1 MWSLQTRRW
10 TVAVAGREA
19 PIDCWQTSGST
30 TSIYFK
36 NVRTASLRRAITEAA
51 VVTVGVALV
60 VAPLY
65 ASQHWLD
72 RHFLPSFFL
81 MRRWYVLVE
90 SAVRVALAATGVVLI
105 WVVRP
110 RLGRAAAQHPAGVAM
125 VLVAAAL
132 ALAASEFVLSWM
144 HPSTEW
150 RLPPVE
156 PLRRADPQIGWT
168 VIPNRIGY
176 DVVAGRVVEYAI
188 DASGYRVRR
197 LDEPVDPAQPTVVF
211 TGESVMAGKG
221 LGWEESI
228 PAQVGAM
235 IGVQSA
241 NLAVYGYA
249 TDQSYLRLVR
259 ELPRFERPVAVVSL
273 FMTAVFGRDL
283 DDGRPHLGSGLVWL
297 PAVEHGRLA
306 ALSQL
311 LVPFRREATVERGI
325 AVTREVLGAIVALA
339 HARGATPL
347 ILVPQFNCEDAL
359 ERTLRSR
366 ILDDAG
372 LPYVFV
378 EFDEDWRLP
387 GDLHPNAR
395 TARAIAVAVAARLR
409 GR

>member
-1 MWSLQTRRW
+1 
-10 TVAVAGREA
+10 
-19 PIDCWQTSGST
+19 
-30 TSIYFK
+30 
-36 NVRTASLRRAITEAA
+36 
-51 VVTVGVALV
+51 
-60 VAPLY
+60 
-65 ASQHWLD
+65 
-72 RHFLPSFFL
+72 

-90 SAVRVALAATGVVLI
+90 SVVRLALAATGVVLI

-110 RLGRAAAQHPAGVAM
+110 RLGRAVAQRPAGVAM
-125 VLVAAAL
+125 GLVAAAL
-132 ALAASEFVLSWM
+132 ALAASELVLSWL
-144 HPSTEW
+144 HPSTGW

-156 PLRRADPQIGWT
+156 PLRRSDPQIGWT
-168 VIPNRIGY
+168 VIPNRIGH
-176 DVVAGRVVEYAI
+176 DVVAGRVIDYAI

-197 LDEPVDPAQPTVVF
+197 LDEPVDPARPTVVF

-221 LGWEESI
+221 LRWEESI

-249 TDQSYLRLVR
+249 TDQSYLRLAR

-297 PAVEHGRLA
+297 PAVE
-306 ALSQL
+306 
-311 LVPFRREATVERGI
+311 RGI
-325 AVTREVLGAIVALA
+325 AVTREVIGATVALA

-347 ILVPQFNCEDAL
+347 ILVPQFNREDAL
-359 ERTLRSR
+359 ERALRSR

-372 LPYVFV
+372 LPYLFV

-387 GDLHPNAR
+387 WDLHPNAR

>member
-1 MWSLQTRRW
+1 LPADIGTDRQH
-10 TVAVAGREA
+10 
-19 PIDCWQTSGST
+19 IL
-30 TSIYFK
+30 K
-36 NVRTASLRRAITEAA
+36 NVRTASLPRVITEAA
-51 VVTVGVALV
+51 VVTAGVALV

-81 MRRWYVLVE
+81 MRQWYVLVE
-90 SAVRVALAATGVVLI
+90 SAVRIALATTGVILI

-110 RLGRAAAQHPAGVAM
+110 RLVRALIQRPAGVAT

-132 ALAASEFVLSWM
+132 ALAASELVLSWM

-150 RLPPVE
+150 RLPAVE
-156 PLRRADPQIGWT
+156 PLRRPDPEIGWT
-168 VIPNRIGY
+168 VIPNRIGH
-176 DVVAGRVVEYAI
+176 DVVADRVIDYAI
-188 DASGYRVRR
+188 DASGYRVRS
-197 LDEPVDPAQPTVVF
+197 LDEPVDFARPTIVF

-221 LGWEESI
+221 LRWEESI

-249 TDQSYLRLVR
+249 TDQSFLRLAR

-283 DDGRPHLGSGLVWL
+283 DDGRPHLGAGLLWR
-297 PAVEHGRLA
+297 PTVEHGRLA

-311 LVPFRREATVERGI
+311 LVPFRREVTVERGI
-325 AVTREVLGAIVALA
+325 AVTRQVLGATVALA

-347 ILVPQFNCEDAL
+347 ILVPQFNREDAL
-359 ERTLRSR
+359 EHTLRSR

-372 LPYVFV
+372 LPYLFV
-378 EFDEDWRLP
+378 EFDKDWRLP
-387 GDLHPNAR
+387 WDLHPNAR

-409 GR
+409 GQ